1 MFKAN
6 KIKFLDW
13 ITGFIDA
20 EGCFHIKRKT
30 MSNGKIRYYL
40 EFTIKLHI
48 DDEDVLRAICST
60 LNIGRVVLRPKYN
73 TCNFEVGAEK
83 ELRVLIDFLD
93 KYPLIGDKYLDYLN
107 FREVFFLYYD
117 RTNLVSESLK
127 TKIEEIRANHNTKR
141 VSTTLPDGY
150 NRVITDYKLLGF
162 MEGDGS
168 FYIQTK
174 GLTPKFEIELTYA
187 QKPLLME
194 IRTYLMSKL
203 DFKPSSK
210 DVIKIRDLKAKGNSK
225 PTVRLEITGIDFLH
239 NYFNVYLSKLV
250 FYSRK
255 REDFKT
261 FCVICE
267 KLFNKAYINNE
278 EVKNLLLKLSEEMNG
293 ARLSTNKLTDK
304 ILTGEVMICRDKETP
319 DSQ

>member
-1 MFKAN
+1 
-6 KIKFLDW
+6 
-13 ITGFIDA
+13 
-20 EGCFHIKRKT
+20 

-40 EFTIKLHI
+40 EFVIKLHS
-48 DDEDVLRAICST
+48 DDEAVLRALCCN

-73 TCNFEVGAEK
+73 TCTFEVGAEK

-93 KYPLIGDKYLDYLN
+93 KYRLIGDKYLDYLN
-107 FREVFFLYYD
+107 FREVFFLYFD
-117 RTNLVSESLK
+117 RPNLVSESLK

-141 VSTTLPDGY
+141 VTTTLPDCY
-150 NRVITDYKLLGF
+150 KRVITDYKLLGF
-162 MEGDGS
+162 IEGDGS
-168 FYIQTK
+168 FFIQKK

-203 DFKPSSK
+203 DLKSSSK
-210 DVIKIRDLKAKGNSK
+210 DTIKIRDLKAKGNSK

-255 REDFKT
+255 GEDFKT
-261 FCVICE
+261 FCVICD
-267 KLFNKAYINNE
+267 KLFNKAHINNE
-278 EVKNLLLKLSEEMNG
+278 EVINLLLKLSEGMNG

-304 ILTGEVMICRDKETP
+304 TLTDEGMICRDKETP
-319 DSQ
+319 DSHEE